1 MLPLPTAVAGYT
13 PGELQ
18 QCMQQ
23 LLTLHQAA
31 SSADLGESLQ
41 PLLYIREKYSA
52 PCWLSVACTVGPPA
66 PGA

>member
-1 MLPLPTAVAGYT
+1 
-13 PGELQ
+13 
-18 QCMQQ
+18 MQQ

-31 SSADLGESLQ
+31 SSADLGDSLQ

-66 PGA
+66 PVA